1 MNKLYALLLL
11 VIVCGCE
18 KAWMDKN
25 VSTIDYNENFN
36 YLWVDIKEGY
46 SFFEYKNI
54 NWDSIGQA
62 YQAQISDDMYTDE
75 FFNLCFDMLLELED
89 GHVNLISPFNV
100 SRYQVSWLGP
110 ENYNERLVEENY
122 LSDKYM
128 VTGAFTHDRIKSHD
142 VAYVRYSSFSSN
154 FSDNDLD
161 LICSRYQEMDGLIF
175 DIRQNGGGSVNNV
188 FKLVNRFTTDPINLY
203 QSRVK
208 NGPGENDY
216 TDFETAVSEPD
227 NGVKFTA
234 PIVILTDRGS
244 YSASS
249 FFTLAM
255 RNLERVTI
263 VGDSTG
269 GGLGIPNGRQLPN
282 GWSYRFSV
290 SQTLTMDG
298 ENFEY
303 GIPPD
308 VKVDL
313 NPNYL
318 TNKQDDILNKAIEIL
333 QR

>member
-1 MNKLYALLLL
+1 MNKVILLLSL
-11 VIVCGCE
+11 VLLTSCE

-25 VSTIDYNENFN
+25 ADNIDYQENFD
-36 YLWVDIKEGY
+36 YLWLDIKEGY
-46 SFFEYKNI
+46 SFFEYKDI

-62 YQAQISDDMYTDE
+62 YSVQINDDMYVDE
-75 FFNLCFDMLLELED
+75 FFNVCFDMLLELED

-128 VTGAFTHDRIKSHD
+128 VTGPFTHDRI
-142 VAYVRYSSFSSN
+142 VNQNIGYVRYSSFSSSI
-154 FSDNDLD
+154 SDSDLN
-161 LICSRYQEMDGLIF
+161 LICNRYADLNGLVF
-175 DIRQNGGGSVNNV
+175 DIRQNGGGSINNV
-188 FKLVNRFTTDPINLY
+188 FKLVNRFTSTPTELY

-208 NGPGENDY
+208 NGPNENDFSEY
-216 TDFETAVSEPD
+216 ETAVSQPD
-227 NGVKFTA
+227 DGIKFSK

-282 GWSYRFSV
+282 GWTYRFSV
-290 SQTLTMDG
+290 SETITMDG

-308 VKVDL
+308 IKVDL
-313 NPNYL
+313 NPDYI

-333 QR
+333 Q